1 MNEVVWEARGV
12 AKAFGPTR
20 ALLEASVVL
29 RAGEIHALC
38 GENGAGKSTMS
49 KVACG
54 VYPIDSGE
62 FRRSGEPFV
71 PSSLTLAAKHGVG
84 LVFQESMISTTVS
97 VAENIFID
105 RLREFRRGG
114 VLDRARMNAEA
125 SRHLETAGADFG
137 VHADWSDLNLGRRKM
152 VEIAR
157 AVSRDPAV
165 LFVDEAT
172 AVLDAE
178 GRELV
183 MAALRGFR
191 DRGMSICYVSHHMDE
206 IFALTDRITVM
217 RDGQTVATLKTPDTT
232 RAGLE
237 SLMVGREVFE
247 SMYPA
252 RTVDRTTTDVLSLE
266 DVSDGNRLRAVSLAL
281 RPGEVVGIAGLAGC
295 GGTELLRIIAGD
307 RSATSGRMS
316 LEGAP
321 YAPRTPRHAMTKG
334 VVFLPGDRD
343 GDGLLG
349 SASVREN
356 IALGSLP
363 RSLGRMRPRDE
374 RRTAEHY
381 VEALSI
387 KTTSTEEPVE
397 RLSGGNRQKV
407 VFAKLLATTPRILL
421 LDNPTRGVDVGA
433 REQIYKV
440 IADAAATGVAVL
452 LLSEDLLE
460 VLGMSDRVVVL
471 RKGAVSAA
479 FDDVAELGERDILP
493 HML

>member
-1 MNEVVWEARGV
+1 MTDVLWEARGV
-12 AKAFGPTR
+12 SKAFGPTR
-20 ALLEASVVL
+20 ALRDASVVL
-29 RAGEIHALC
+29 HAGEIHALC

-54 VYPIDSGE
+54 VYPVDAGE
-62 FRRSGEPFV
+62 FQRSGAPFV
-71 PSSLTLAAKHGVG
+71 PSSLTSAAEHGVG
-84 LVFQESMISTTVS
+84 LVFQESMISNTLS

-105 RLREFRRGG
+105 RLRDFRRAGF
-114 VLDRARMNAEA
+114 LDRTRLNAEA

-137 VHADWSDLNLGRRKM
+137 VDTDWSDLDLGRRKM

-157 AVSRDPAV
+157 AISRDPAV

-217 RDGQTVATLKTPDTT
+217 RDGHTVATLSTPDTT
-232 RAGLE
+232 RGELE

-247 SMYPA
+247 SMFPA
-252 RTVDRTTTDVLSLE
+252 RTEARSTPEALSVEEL
-266 DVSDGNRLRAVSLAL
+266 SDGNRLRGVSLAL
-281 RPGEVVGIAGLAGC
+281 RAGEIVGIAGLAGC
-295 GGTELLRIIAGD
+295 GGTELLRTIAGD
-307 RSATSGRMS
+307 SSATSGRMS
-316 LEGAP
+316 LQGAP

-349 SASVREN
+349 HASVREN
-356 IALGSLP
+356 IALASLPGSLARTSP
-363 RSLGRMRPRDE
+363 ADE
-374 RRTAEHY
+374 RRTADRY

-387 KTTSTEEPVE
+387 KTTSTEQPVE

-407 VFAKLLATTPRILL
+407 VLAKLLATTPRILL

-433 REQIYKV
+433 RAQIYQA
-440 IADAAATGVAVL
+440 IADAAAAGMAVL

-471 RKGAVSAA
+471 RKGAVSAS
-479 FDDVAELGERDILP
+479 FDDVAELGERDVLP